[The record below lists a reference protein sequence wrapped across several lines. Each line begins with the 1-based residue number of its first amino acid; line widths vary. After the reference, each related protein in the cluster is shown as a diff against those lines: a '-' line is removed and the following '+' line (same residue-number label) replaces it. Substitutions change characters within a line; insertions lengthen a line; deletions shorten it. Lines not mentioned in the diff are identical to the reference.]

1 MITAEDIMKAI
12 EDIETQPDMPKKLF
26 AVSDLQEKWFKEFY
40 PGVEV
45 VRVPQRVGGKNE

>member
-1 MITAEDIMKAI
+1 MITIEDIMKTI
-12 EDIETQPDMPKKLF
+12 EEIETQPDMPKKLF
-26 AVSDLQEKWFKEFY
+26 GVSDLEEKLFKEFY

>member
-12 EDIETQPDMPKKLF
+12 EEIEAQPCTQPKLI
-26 AVSDLQEKWFKEFY
+26 AVSDLEEKLFKEFY

-45 VRVPQRVGGKNE
+45 VRVPQRIGGKE